1 MWKGNE
7 QRKTAAFPKQTTG
20 RTTGGKTAAFFS
32 LQDVFQAFFFPFFI
46 TKLNQSSLCISYY
59 MLQFQNKSS
68 NFETK
73 FAIVKASEFHEAKVR
88 LA

>member
-32 LQDVFQAFFFPFFI
+32 LQDVFQAFFFFFNRAKPI
-46 TKLNQSSLCISYY
+46 QPVNFCELC
-59 MLQFQNKSS
+59 
-68 NFETK
+68 
-73 FAIVKASEFHEAKVR
+73 
-88 LA
+88 